1 MRLSFFTSCSFS
13 LLSLTSYFLT
23 IFWHKISF
31 LKNEAYKDFSKYSN
45 IRILKGTL
53 LICGFNL
60 KLPRQPG
67 SPKFP
72 SSNLFNPLFTPF
84 LYSCHILC
92 TDALLFNLQLSFD
105 FNRNL
110 LVWMTDKTHHQATH
124 HNTKVSLVGF
134 YAVGFISR
142 VSSYVRSLVSSFV
155 RSFFIT
161 YATSARMILTF
172 I

>member
-1 MRLSFFTSCSFS
+1 MYFCLCLYRIFITKYTPLNSMTMSRINFEDEVVIFHVLLLLASLSYIFFS
-13 LLSLTSYFLT
+13 LT
-23 IFWHKISF
+23 ISWHKISF

-67 SPKFP
+67 SHKFP
-72 SSNLFNPLFTPF
+72 TSNLFNPLFTPF

-124 HNTKVSLVGF
+124 QLLS
-134 YAVGFISR
+134 
-142 VSSYVRSLVSSFV
+142 
-155 RSFFIT
+155 
-161 YATSARMILTF
+161 
-172 I
+172 